1 MSDNTD
7 YIPYSDEWKKEMMK
21 WSKSDLIDFLRKQ
34 LRKINELE
42 AMQESNEQAVRV
54 ALEMAAEKA
63 ILDRIA
69 FVTDK
74 KVKGYDY
81 VIDKHSITS
90 IHSQVMD
97 KLKIP
102 TK

>member
-1 MSDNTD
+1 MTEIKTNEQ
-7 YIPYSDEWKKEMMK
+7 ILA
-21 WSKSDLIDFLRKQ
+21 KSLDTTVEKLYNSGFVHQALK
-34 LRKINELE
+34 
-42 AMQESNEQAVRV
+42 AMQESNDQAVRV

-97 KLKIP
+97 KLKTPIQ
-102 TK
+102 